1 MVKIRKTASIEN
13 GLMEVITILS
23 EEEIQE
29 AIGKGSSY
37 IRKCSN
43 PDLPQQIDHNDSFK
57 LDRAC
62 IKKGKGHPLLTSHE
76 YMVTQELEKSDSH
89 EDNDID
95 EMLVRSTI
103 LHGKL
108 TEVVKQSEDPKSDMG
123 KEISP
128 LEKKEIMS
136 FSGYAYLKNVDHLL
150 PVVLKDQILKAPKSL
165 GGLVINGDIKE
176 IDGKNNIIIRKQVVN
191 KGLIERGLQWLK
203 TKIKYF

>member
-1 MVKIRKTASIEN
+1 MAKIRKTASIES
-13 GLMEVITILS
+13 GLMEVTKILT

-76 YMVTQELEKSDSH
+76 YMIAHELEKF
-89 EDNDID
+89 EGNKDNDID

-108 TEVVKQSEDPKSDMG
+108 TEVVKQSEDPKSDNG
-123 KEISP
+123 KKISP
-128 LEKKEIMS
+128 LEKKEIMKAIK
-136 FSGYAYLKNVDHLL
+136 GVEDK
-150 PVVLKDQILKAPKSL
+150 ILK
-165 GGLVINGDIKE
+165 IKLT
-176 IDGKNNIIIRKQVVN
+176 IDSK
-191 KGLIERGLQWLK
+191 
-203 TKIKYF
+203 

>member
-1 MVKIRKTASIEN
+1 MAKIRKMASIEN
-13 GLMEVITILS
+13 GLMEVTKILS

-43 PDLPQQIDHNDSFK
+43 PDLPQQIDHNDSLK
-57 LDRAC
+57 LDKAC

-76 YMVTQELEKSDSH
+76 YMIVQELEKF
-89 EDNDID
+89 EGNENNDID

-108 TEVVKQSEDPKSDMG
+108 TEVVKQSEDPKSDRG

-128 LEKKEIMS
+128 LEKKEIMK
-136 FSGYAYLKNVDHLL
+136 AI
-150 PVVLKDQILKAPKSL
+150 KDVEDKILK
-165 GGLVINGDIKE
+165 IKLT
-176 IDGKNNIIIRKQVVN
+176 IDSKK
-191 KGLIERGLQWLK
+191 
-203 TKIKYF
+203 

>member
-1 MVKIRKTASIEN
+1 MAKIRNAASIES
-13 GLMEVITILS
+13 GLMEVTKILT

-57 LDRAC
+57 LDKAC

-76 YMVTQELEKSDSH
+76 YMITQELEKFEGN

-108 TEVVKQSEDPKSDMG
+108 TEVVKQSEDPKSDRG
-123 KEISP
+123 KEVSP
-128 LEKKEIMS
+128 LEKKEIMK
-136 FSGYAYLKNVDHLL
+136 AI
-150 PVVLKDQILKAPKSL
+150 KDVEDKILK
-165 GGLVINGDIKE
+165 IKLT
-176 IDGKNNIIIRKQVVN
+176 IDSKK
-191 KGLIERGLQWLK
+191 
-203 TKIKYF
+203 

>member
-1 MVKIRKTASIEN
+1 MAKIRITASIEN

-76 YMVTQELEKSDSH
+76 YMIAHELEKF
-89 EDNDID
+89 EGNKDNDID

-108 TEVVKQSEDPKSDMG
+108 TEVVKQSEEPKSDRG
-123 KEISP
+123 KEVSP
-128 LEKKEIMS
+128 LEKKEIMK
-136 FSGYAYLKNVDHLL
+136 AI
-150 PVVLKDQILKAPKSL
+150 KDVEDKILK
-165 GGLVINGDIKE
+165 IKLT
-176 IDGKNNIIIRKQVVN
+176 IDSKK
-191 KGLIERGLQWLK
+191 
-203 TKIKYF
+203 

>member
-1 MVKIRKTASIEN
+1 MAKIRNAASIES
-13 GLMEVITILS
+13 GLMEVTKILN
-23 EEEIQE
+23 EEEIQK

-76 YMVTQELEKSDSH
+76 YMIAHELEKF
-89 EDNDID
+89 EGNQDNDID

-108 TEVVKQSEDPKSDMG
+108 TEVVKQSEDPKSDRG
-123 KEISP
+123 KEVSP
-128 LEKKEIMS
+128 LEKKEIMK
-136 FSGYAYLKNVDHLL
+136 AIKDVEDK
-150 PVVLKDQILKAPKSL
+150 VLK
-165 GGLVINGDIKE
+165 IKLT
-176 IDGKNNIIIRKQVVN
+176 IDSKK
-191 KGLIERGLQWLK
+191 
-203 TKIKYF
+203 